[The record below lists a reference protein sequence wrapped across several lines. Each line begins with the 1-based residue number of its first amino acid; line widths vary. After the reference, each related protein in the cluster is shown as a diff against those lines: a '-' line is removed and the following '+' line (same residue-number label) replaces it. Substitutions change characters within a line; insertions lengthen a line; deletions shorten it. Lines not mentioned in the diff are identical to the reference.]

1 MLEQGLA
8 NNLGRYRTPG
18 LSLSLGS
25 WKYIHFDHVICCTHL
40 CISNTTYTWWWDAN
54 STEFGASDV
63 THSPQKFC
71 CDANDV
77 WFLPLYVFTPL
88 SFFFNLISS
97 FSPFSPG
104 EVNASLVFSFCKALR
119 PPVTEF
125 KKTAMERKLTELWFP
140 HSIHTGLLSQ
150 DISWNPGSCAALQL
164 SWRGG
169 STACLARNRFYYM
182 EKLI

>member
-25 WKYIHFDHVICCTHL
+25 WKYIHFDHVICYTHL
-40 CISNTTYTWWWDAN
+40 CTSITTYTRWWDAN
-54 STEFGASDV
+54 STEFWASDV

-71 CDANDV
+71 CDVNDM
-77 WFLPLYVFTPL
+77 WLFLLCVFTPPFSFL
-88 SFFFNLISS
+88 SLPSS

-104 EVNASLVFSFCKALR
+104 EVKASLAFSWCKTLR
-119 PPVTEF
+119 PPVIQA
-125 KKTAMERKLTELWFP
+125 KKTAVERKLTAPWFS
-140 HSIHTGLLSQ
+140 HSIHAGLLSQ

-169 STACLARNRFYYM
+169 AQLV
-182 EKLI
+182 